1 MGKAERQG
9 YASWNNLLKIGV
21 VGEDVLWTDDE
32 IYRSCTLG
40 ELCKT
45 IGTAFPID
53 LAVAYTLG
61 SVGRDRGLTVDDMVN
76 DYTRRATLLMN
87 GKIGYGHLPIPEAE
101 SCGHDMIN
109 AWLYGFPRLAYIDPK
124 KQTPT
129 HRLHF
134 ETGGSL
140 EEQLRSENWTTLH
153 GEVPEEV
160 MKLTTFRFDKSTVN
174 HHNQTLYFRL
184 YETLFSDTF
193 KPLLDYLI
201 DCGFDTVNDT
211 NNGNCLNTAET
222 KGECGFTDDDVDEDG
237 KRKVCSHH
245 SPAYET
251 NWWLIKDRDCA
262 LGGVRQIWT
271 TGKGNTTKSGYH
283 NNQIRCSKLLNDL
296 HEGWDNQTCLVSSED
311 VIRFTTIARQLV
323 NNLDDKLVKQ
333 QIRKSLNRMKNWS
346 GRDLLDYDLDGRTKR
361 GKHTKYSWSN
371 WSWLE
376 NVHTMAKYTNSKNR
390 KIGDR
395 VCTKCYSSGHTDEHG
410 NGTCLDTCNEGWLY
424 NKYDTYH
431 IHGNEISKYRWIPIM
446 GNERSVE
453 QPHLYCFDSW
463 PHLNIV
469 YATAQEL
476 VFARKTYAAASN
488 RLNGI
493 KINADWDESEEA
505 RSEITDNDMK
515 GMGFRIDK
523 IVPQTNLWVT
533 LPAEIH
539 PEEFSTAWD
548 LYKGAFN
555 GSPDFFKEFEG
566 LFAEGD
572 SFRVYRYG
580 GSSYSHK
587 TLSPP
592 DVIDVDDETIGVMNN
607 E

>member
-9 YASWNNLLKIGV
+9 YTSWDNLLKTGA
-21 VGEDVLWTDDE
+21 VGDDVLWTDDE

-40 ELCKT
+40 ELRKT

-76 DYTRRATLLMN
+76 DYTRRATILMN
-87 GKIGYGHLPIPEAE
+87 GKVGFGKMPIPEAD
-101 SCGHDMIN
+101 SCGHDMVD
-109 AWLYGFPRLAYIDPK
+109 AFVFTFPRLRNDSN
-124 KQTPT
+124 
-129 HRLHF
+129 HLLHF
-134 ETGGSL
+134 RGNTSVKL
-140 EEQLRSENWTTLH
+140 KDQLISTAWVEEH

-160 MKLTTFRFDKSTVN
+160 IKLTSFRLDKSCGQHFNV
-174 HHNQTLYFRL
+174 

-201 DCGFDTVNDT
+201 GCGYDKMSYDRTGCD
-211 NNGNCLNTAET
+211 LIRQET
-222 KGECGFTDDDVDEDG
+222 KGECGYTDEDVDEDG
-237 KRKVCSHH
+237 NKKICSHH

-251 NWWLIKDRDCA
+251 NWWLIKDRSSA
-262 LGGVRQIWT
+262 VGGVRQIWT
-271 TGKGNTTKSGYH
+271 TGKGNTTSNGYH
-283 NNQIRCSKLLNDL
+283 NNQLKNSYLLSDL
-296 HEGWDNQTCLVSSED
+296 YNGWYREDCLVKSED

-346 GRDLLDYDLDGRTKR
+346 GRNLLSIDMNGRPKR

-371 WSWLE
+371 WNWLE

-395 VCTKCYSSGHTDEHG
+395 VCTKCYAAGHTDEHG

-446 GNERSVE
+446 GNAEGVDR
-453 QPHLYCFDSW
+453 PHLYCFDSW
-463 PHLNIV
+463 PHLNMV

-476 VFARKTYAAASN
+476 IFARKTFAAASN
-488 RLNGI
+488 RLNGM
-493 KINADWDESEEA
+493 KINADWDESKDA
-505 RSEITDNDMK
+505 RSDISDDDMK

-523 IVPQTNLWVT
+523 IIPRDKIWVA

-555 GSPDFFKEFEG
+555 GGPEFFEEFAG
-566 LFAEGD
+566 LFAESNSFRIYRRGGD
-572 SFRVYRYG
+572 SYKY
-580 GSSYSHK
+580 K
-587 TLSPP
+587 TLSSP
-592 DVIDVDDETIGVMNN
+592 DVINVDEETIEVINN

>member
-9 YASWNNLLKIGV
+9 YTSWHNLTKAGA

-40 ELCKT
+40 ELRKT

-76 DYTRRATLLMN
+76 DYTRRATILMN
-87 GKIGYGHLPIPEAE
+87 GKVGYGEMPIPEAG
-101 SCGHDMIN
+101 SCGHDMVDANI
-109 AWLYGFPRLAYIDPK
+109 YYFPQLIHSDPYSADATNKLSFNSSSYRLKD
-124 KQTPT
+124 
-129 HRLHF
+129 
-134 ETGGSL
+134 
-140 EEQLRSENWTTLH
+140 QLTNDSWVEIH

-160 MKLTTFRFDKSTVN
+160 LKLTTFRLDKSHQIHFDV
-174 HHNQTLYFRL
+174 

-201 DCGFDTVNDT
+201 GCGFDTLSCDSCSFNMRSY
-211 NNGNCLNTAET
+211 ET
-222 KGECGFTDDDVDEDG
+222 KGVCGYTDEDVDEDG
-237 KRKVCSHH
+237 NRKICSHH
-245 SPAYET
+245 SPSYET
-251 NWWLIKDRDCA
+251 NWWLIKDRSSA
-262 LGGVRQIWT
+262 VGGVRQIWT
-271 TGKGNTTKSGYH
+271 TGKGNTTRNGYH
-283 NNQIRCSKLLNDL
+283 KNQFRNSNLLNDL
-296 HEGWDNQTCLVSSED
+296 HDGWYNKKCLVTSED
-311 VIRFTTIARQLV
+311 VIRFSTIARQLV

-346 GRDLLDYDLDGRTKR
+346 GRNLLSIDLDGRPKR
-361 GKHTKYSWSN
+361 GIHTKYSWSN
-371 WSWLE
+371 WQWLE

-395 VCTKCYSSGHTDEHG
+395 VCTKCYSSGYTDEQG
-410 NGTCLDTCNEGWLY
+410 NGTCQDTCNEGWMY

-446 GNERSVE
+446 GNADGVE
-453 QPHLYCFDSW
+453 KPHLYCFDSW
-463 PHLNIV
+463 PQMSIV

-476 VFARKTYAAASN
+476 VFARKTYAEATN
-488 RLNGI
+488 RLNGM
-493 KINADWDESEEA
+493 KMNADWDESQGA
-505 RSEITDNDMK
+505 RCRITDVDMK
-515 GMGFRIDK
+515 EMGFRIDRV
-523 IVPQTNLWVT
+523 IPRESLWVT

-555 GSPDFFKEFEG
+555 GSPDFFEEFKG
-566 LFAEGD
+566 LFAKGGN
-572 SFRVYRYG
+572 SFDVYRKG
-580 GSSYSHK
+580 GNTYRYE
-587 TLSPP
+587 TLSSP
-592 DVIDVDDETIGVMNN
+592 DVIEVEEETIEVMNN

>member
-9 YASWNNLLKIGV
+9 YTSWNNLLKTGA
-21 VGEDVLWTDDE
+21 VGDDVLWTDDE

-40 ELCKT
+40 ELRKT

-76 DYTRRATLLMN
+76 DYTRRATILMN
-87 GKIGYGHLPIPEAE
+87 GKVGFGQMPIPEAV
-101 SCGHDMIN
+101 SCGHDMVDAYVFN
-109 AWLYGFPRLAYIDPK
+109 FPRLRNDSDNF
-124 KQTPT
+124 
-129 HRLHF
+129 LHF
-134 ETGGSL
+134 NGHSSVTL
-140 EEQLRSENWTTLH
+140 KEQITSDSWVEKH
-153 GEVPEEV
+153 GEAPEEV
-160 MKLTTFRFDKSTVN
+160 MKLTSFRLDKSCGNAFNV
-174 HHNQTLYFRL
+174 

-201 DCGFDTVNDT
+201 GCGYDKMSYNRVGSD
-211 NNGNCLNTAET
+211 LLRHST
-222 KGECGFTDDDVDEDG
+222 KGECGYTDEDVDEDG
-237 KRKVCSHH
+237 NRKVCSHH

-251 NWWLIKDRDCA
+251 NWWLIKDRSSA
-262 LGGVRQIWT
+262 VGGVRQIWT
-271 TGKGNTTKSGYH
+271 TGKGNTTKNGYH
-283 NNQIRCSKLLNDL
+283 NNQFRHSNLLNDL
-296 HEGWDNQTCLVSSED
+296 HDGWYNENCLVKSED

-346 GRDLLDYDLDGRTKR
+346 GRNLLSIDMNGRPKR

-371 WSWLE
+371 WNWLE

-395 VCTKCYSSGHTDEHG
+395 VCTKCYAAGHTDEHG

-446 GNERSVE
+446 GNAEGIDR
-453 QPHLYCFDSW
+453 PHLYCFDSW
-463 PHLNIV
+463 PHLNMV

-476 VFARKTYAAASN
+476 IFARKTFAAASN
-488 RLNGI
+488 RLNGM
-493 KINADWDESEEA
+493 KINADWDESKDA
-505 RSEITDNDMK
+505 RSDISDDDMK

-523 IVPQTNLWVT
+523 IIPRNRIWVA

-555 GSPDFFKEFEG
+555 GGPEFFEEFAG
-566 LFAEGD
+566 LFADGD
-572 SFRVYRYG
+572 SFRIYRRG
-580 GSSYSHK
+580 GDSYKYK
-587 TLSPP
+587 TLSSP
-592 DVIDVDDETIGVMNN
+592 DVINVDEETIEVMNN

>member
-9 YASWNNLLKIGV
+9 YTSWDNLLKTGA
-21 VGEDVLWTDDE
+21 VGDDVLWTDDE

-40 ELCKT
+40 ELRKT

-76 DYTRRATLLMN
+76 DYTRRATILMN
-87 GKIGYGHLPIPEAE
+87 GKVGYGKMPIPEADA
-101 SCGHDMIN
+101 CGHDMVDANI
-109 AWLYGFPRLAYIDPK
+109 YHFPRLDNLDPSEADATNK
-124 KQTPT
+124 LSFRNSASYRLKNQLT
-129 HRLHF
+129 HHKWVER
-134 ETGGSL
+134 
-140 EEQLRSENWTTLH
+140 H

-160 MKLTTFRFDKSTVN
+160 LKLTSFRLDKSYESRFDV
-174 HHNQTLYFRL
+174 

-201 DCGFDTVNDT
+201 GCGFDTLSCDNSTFDMCST
-211 NNGNCLNTAET
+211 RT
-222 KGECGFTDDDVDEDG
+222 KGKCGFTDEDVDEDG

-251 NWWLIKDRDCA
+251 NWWLIKDRSSA
-262 LGGVRQIWT
+262 VGGVRQIWT
-271 TGKGNTTKSGYH
+271 TGKGNTTKNGYH
-283 NNQIRCSKLLNDL
+283 NNQFRNSILLNDL
-296 HEGWDNQTCLVSSED
+296 HSGWYNENCSVKSED
-311 VIRFTTIARQLV
+311 VIRFSTIARQLV
-323 NNLDDKLVKQ
+323 NNLDDKLVKR

-346 GRDLLDYDLDGRTKR
+346 GRNLLSIDLDGRPKR
-361 GKHTKYSWSN
+361 GIHTKYSWSN
-371 WSWLE
+371 WNWLE

-395 VCTKCYSSGHTDEHG
+395 VCTKCYAAGHTDEHG

-446 GNERSVE
+446 GNTEGVDR
-453 QPHLYCFDSW
+453 PHLYCFDSW
-463 PHLNIV
+463 PHLNMV
-469 YATAQEL
+469 YATGQEL
-476 VFARKTYAAASN
+476 IFARKTFAAASN
-488 RLNGI
+488 RLNGM
-493 KINADWDESEEA
+493 KINADWDESKNA
-505 RSEITDNDMK
+505 RSDISDDDMK

-523 IVPQTNLWVT
+523 IIPRNKIWVA

-555 GSPDFFKEFEG
+555 GGPEFFEEFAG
-566 LFAEGD
+566 LFAEGN
-572 SFRVYRYG
+572 SFRIYRRG
-580 GSSYSHK
+580 GDSYKYK
-587 TLSPP
+587 TLSSP
-592 DVIDVDDETIGVMNN
+592 DVINVDEETIEVMNN